1 MGSGAL
7 YRQEQKESLGPLRIH
22 TRDLI
27 AKVIAKVIL
36 RLAYSGVT
44 ERTIGKRVFF
54 FYFLVVFV
62 AFFWPISILLCSLAL
77 MYFDMYLCYVMVIS
91 VLIFSVA

>member
-7 YRQEQKESLGPLRIH
+7 YRQEQKETLGPLRIH
-22 TRDLI
+22 TRDL
-27 AKVIAKVIL
+27 IAKVIL

-62 AFFWPISILLCSLAL
+62 AFFWPIPYCYVPSL
-77 MYFDMYLCYVMVIS
+77 YFDMYLCYVMVIS
-91 VLIFSVA
+91 VLIFSIA

>member
-7 YRQEQKESLGPLRIH
+7 YRQEQKETLGPLRIH

-27 AKVIAKVIL
+27 AKVIL

-44 ERTIGKRVFF
+44 DRTVGKRVFF
-54 FYFLVVFV
+54 FNFLVVFV